1 MLAAFIEA
9 MPDIAQ
15 SSDWVAYVN
24 TVSNIIGNS
33 SNVITS
39 VFIVII
45 TLVIGHASYK
55 TNKREERER
64 IHKIRMERTEKLL
77 SLSNY
82 LIQNRDLFESIRYPI
97 FKPGIAHKCVV
108 YFDFDPSHNDC
119 PNEFTR
125 YGFAM
130 VQNIEN
136 PNNLLSFEYMV
147 NSQVESVSIEIV
159 SEPKIDLKSDTWDR
173 LFEALKG
180 TLNYTV
186 KNELS
191 FSPVRLVD
199 KDVDEISHE
208 TRFVGKRRGHA
219 SMNTKADRKIVDAI
233 LNINVEKVKNNI
245 DKASHIDARDSSGR
259 TFLHYAVSIAYD
271 RLGNDY
277 DEVLTGNPEDIDG
290 SKYIS
295 KLVKNLDEIISILIN
310 KDANINALD
319 NIGESAM
326 HAAAESGNYR
336 AVDILQTKGASV
348 DMPSDYSGNTALH
361 VAAHTGWK
369 IIVEKLINNG
379 YSLNLKNFKGET
391 PLHYACQSN
400 EFGILDKSAQSAI
413 VEMLIE
419 KGARFCEKDD
429 KGEAPLHKASDSGSP
444 TTIEIL
450 IKKGAEVND
459 VDSNGETP
467 LHKASYSG
475 SLPAIEILMENGAR
489 IDGVNLKGETPL
501 HIALRNPDSV
511 AAMQMAS
518 FFIEKGASISC
529 KDKNGK
535 SPHDL
540 ILKLIFRRRGF
551 SRKA

>member
-9 MPDIAQ
+9 MLDIAQ
-15 SSDWVAYVN
+15 SSELVGYVN
-24 TVSNIIGNS
+24 IVSNIIGNF

-64 IHKIRMERTEKLL
+64 IHKIKTERTEKLL
-77 SLSNY
+77 RLSNY
-82 LIQNRDLFESIRYPI
+82 LIQNRNFFESIRYPI
-97 FKPGIAHKCVV
+97 SEPGIFHRCVV
-108 YFDFDPSHNDC
+108 YFDFDPSHNDY

-147 NSQVESVSIEIV
+147 NSQVELASIEIV
-159 SEPKIDLKSDTWDR
+159 SEPKFDLKSDAWDR
-173 LFEALKG
+173 LFDALKG
-180 TLNYTV
+180 ALNYKIKT
-186 KNELS
+186 ELS
-191 FSPVRLVD
+191 IKPVRLTD
-199 KDVDEISHE
+199 KYVDEISHE
-208 TRFVGKRRGHA
+208 TRFVGKRRGHT

-233 LNINVEKVKNNI
+233 LNVNVEKVKNNI
-245 DKASHIDARDSSGR
+245 DKVNHIDARDSSGR

-295 KLVKNLDEIISILIN
+295 KLVKDLDEIISILIN
-310 KDANINALD
+310 NDANINARD
-319 NIGESAM
+319 NQGESVI

-336 AVDILQTKGASV
+336 AVDILQTEGARV
-348 DMPSDYSGNTALH
+348 NMPSDYSGNTALH

-369 IIVEKLINNG
+369 IIVEKLINSG
-379 YSLNLKNFKGET
+379 YSSNLKNFKGET
-391 PLHYACQSN
+391 PLHYACQFN

-444 TTIEIL
+444 TAIEIL

-489 IDGVNLKGETPL
+489 VDRANSKGETPL
-501 HIALRNPDSV
+501 HIALRNPDSA
-511 AAMQMAS
+511 AAMQMAN
-518 FFIEKGASISC
+518 FLIEKGASISC
-529 KDKNGK
+529 KDNNGK

-540 ILKLIFRRRGF
+540 ILKLIFRRRGIA
-551 SRKA
+551 RKG